1 MADQTQNVAA
11 GSNQGFTNGADQLE
25 NDALYIHPSEN
36 SSLVLS
42 STPLDGTNFL
52 VWSRAVYVSLGTKM
66 KLGFIDGT
74 FPRPT
79 IGSQNF
85 EQWRRVDMMVTSWI
99 WNSISKDLVEAFMYV
114 ASSRELWLE
123 IQTRY
128 GRSNGPMIYRIQR
141 EISLISQKDLSL
153 TAYLTKVKKL
163 WNEFF
168 CLSPTP
174 KCKCGGCTCGINK
187 AIADRD
193 ESTQLLQFLMGL
205 HESYD
210 SERSQIL
217 MQDPLP
223 DMERAFSMLFAVE
236 EQRAVHVDL
245 AESPNHLAYHLSL
258 KDNKREGADRFIQ
271 KKKTYQDKRSLVC
284 SHCHRSGHSHETCF
298 QVHGVP
304 KWYKLLTDKKKKGVS
319 TRSFVAAVDGNNTN
333 TTVPSTTNVAD
344 FMTELMKFMKKNIIP
359 SDPVTD
365 CANFVQYDEE
375 FAAYSDTLNASP
387 PLSDPPPPA
396 TPSSPLPVAPSP
408 PPLRRSTRAMHKPVW
423 LSDFEPKNFS
433 EAVRHEQWK
442 EAMQAEI
449 HALERNNTWRLTTL
463 PAGKHAIGC
472 KWVYKTKLRAD
483 GTVER
488 YKARLVAK
496 GFNQIEGI
504 DYTDNFSPVAKN
516 VTVRLFLAVAA
527 AYGWPLQ
534 QMDVNN
540 AFLHGFLDKDLYMTP
555 PKDILW
561 HMVLFSAYDH
571 CLFIKKTDLGFLALL
586 IYVDDILVTGPSISE
601 IQPVKDY
608 LHDLFTIKDLGDA
621 RYFLGLEIAR
631 GSTGLYVSQS
641 KYIADIVRD
650 TGLEDAKSVST
661 PLPQGIKL
669 TADSGALL
677 QDPGRYR
684 RLVGCL
690 LYLSFT
696 RPDVSYSVQQL
707 SQFLTHLCESHLAAA
722 LHVIRYLKGCSSFG
736 LFFLAASSFDLTAF
750 CDADWASCTDTRR
763 SLTGFCIF
771 LGDALVSWKTKKQST
786 VSRSTAEAEYR
797 SMAATVC
804 ELRWLAYILSDFG
817 ISVSLPHIEIDCHLV
832 RDAYK
837 DGFIAPTHVRGAL
850 QTADLFTK
858 IMLLKTFAFFRSKL
872 GLASLE
878 PSPTCGGL
886 LKFSGSL
893 SIRRRQRLQPPWE
906 LQLQSPQLPSLMQD
920 SRRPRNRIYAF
931 LVC

>member
-1 MADQTQNVAA
+1 MLLHHESC
-11 GSNQGFTNGADQLE
+11 GLKSK
-25 NDALYIHPSEN
+25 
-36 SSLVLS
+36 
-42 STPLDGTNFL
+42 LD
-52 VWSRAVYVSLGTKM
+52 
-66 KLGFIDGT
+66 
-74 FPRPT
+74 
-79 IGSQNF
+79 
-85 EQWRRVDMMVTSWI
+85 
-99 WNSISKDLVEAFMYV
+99 
-114 ASSRELWLE
+114 
-123 IQTRY
+123 

-141 EISLISQKDLSL
+141 EISSISQKDLSL

-284 SHCHRSGHSHETCF
+284 SHYHRFHDRVDEIHEE
-298 QVHGVP
+298 
-304 KWYKLLTDKKKKGVS
+304 KY
-319 TRSFVAAVDGNNTN
+319 
-333 TTVPSTTNVAD
+333 
-344 FMTELMKFMKKNIIP
+344 IP

-375 FAAYSDTLNASP
+375 FAGYALTQKAYKLFDLENHTILFSRDVCFYEHEYPFSSISSPTNTCPLPIVPAYSDTLNASP

-396 TPSSPLPVAPSP
+396 TPSSPLPVAPSS

-488 YKARLVAK
+488 YKAHLVAK
-496 GFNQIEGI
+496 DFNQIEGI
-504 DYTDNFSPVAKN
+504 DYTDSFSPVAKN
-516 VTVRLFLAVAA
+516 ITLERSL
-527 AYGWPLQ
+527 YGLKQASRQWNVEFTLKITK
-534 QMDVNN
+534 
-540 AFLHGFLDKDLYMTP
+540 FGFRK
-555 PKDILW
+555 
-561 HMVLFSAYDH
+561 SAYDH

-586 IYVDDILVTGPSISE
+586 VYVDDILVTSPSISE

-621 RYFLGLEIAR
+621 RYFFCLEIAR

-707 SQFLTHLCESHLAAA
+707 SQFLTHPCESHLAAV

-736 LFFLAASSFDLTAF
+736 LFFPADSSFDLTAF
-750 CDADWASCTDTRR
+750 CDVDWALCTDTRR

-771 LGDALVSWKTKKQST
+771 LGDALVSWKIKKQST

-804 ELRWLAYILSDFG
+804 ELRWLAYVLSDFG
-817 ISVSLPHIEIDCHLV
+817 PSWVWLPWHPVPLV
-832 RDAYK
+832 
-837 DGFIAPTHVRGAL
+837 
-850 QTADLFTK
+850 
-858 IMLLKTFAFFRSKL
+858 
-872 GLASLE
+872 
-878 PSPTCGGL
+878 GGL
-886 LKFSGSL
+886 LKFSDSL

-920 SRRPRNRIYAF
+920 SRRPKNRICY
-931 LVC
+931 